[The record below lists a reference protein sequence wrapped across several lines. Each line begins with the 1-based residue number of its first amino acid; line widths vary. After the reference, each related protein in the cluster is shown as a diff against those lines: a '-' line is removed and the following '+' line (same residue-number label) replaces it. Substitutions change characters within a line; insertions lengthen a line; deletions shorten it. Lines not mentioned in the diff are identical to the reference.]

1 MRTLGEHAHWY
12 DAEARYPTAAEIQTV
27 FLRERR
33 MASSAVISELTL
45 VLLVLLVLQNRKVVI
60 IVSNRSSKDLDR

>member
-27 FLRERR
+27 FLRETR
-33 MASSAVISELTL
+33 MASSAVISELT
-45 VLLVLLVLQNRKVVI
+45 LVLLVLQNRKVVI
-60 IVSNRSSKDLDR
+60 IVSNRSSRDLDR